1 MSTMWKCQPC
11 NKAFK
16 SIEMLEDHKKAKKH
30 KKTEKE
36 FLLANPNASISSIF
50 KSIQHEQSGDIL
62 TELHKSMSGQETPS
76 MEEDPTVHVKTTLES
91 LRICLFCNK
100 ESNGVKRNLDH
111 MR

>member
-1 MSTMWKCQPC
+1 
-11 NKAFK
+11 
-16 SIEMLEDHKKAKKH
+16 MLEDHKKSKKH

-36 FLLANPNASISSIF
+36 FLLANPNSSVSSIF
-50 KSIQHEQSGDIL
+50 KSIQHEQSGDFL
-62 TELHKSMSGQETPS
+62 TELHQSTSVQEPPQI
-76 MEEDPTVHVKTTLES
+76 EEDPTVHVKTTLES